1 MTKIKGNSFNN
12 DSNCFPNKEKYA
24 FGNFYSF
31 SLFFHY
37 TYIPSLYTGKI
48 LRNEYTVPTAEK
60 RPPGQETPADDCT
73 MAKVCNHTWRP
84 LCGHNEADSS
94 YRLFLDDCDLFE
106 YNCDN
111 NKTYQNTDVK
121 YCGLNCTRSD
131 EHHLTTTPITT
142 KKETEKTTE
151 VTTSTSS
158 TTTLKPDITDQSTI
172 TIASTT
178 TNSTTTTTEKT
189 STTTKPT
196 STTTKPKTTPIYKM
210 DCYPKDCT
218 LPSTWETT
226 SVGETRD
233 FVQILNERFGK
244 RVKILRNTSHFPK
257 APMFFRKSD
266 NFIPGHYSET
276 RCYKCKHLKSNMN
289 RYVQLDRAERR
300 VPNIAFIV
308 FRAERPIKEIHSVDK
323 DQTACVDPDSKRDDD
338 TAESMSEFESMM
350 QQFMSHFMY
359 G

>member
-1 MTKIKGNSFNN
+1 MIRFGAEQMVVLRKETVWKNGKMMQKVVKGYKSKPKVTKRLNTRKRDATTNELQLQDNSDYLEN
-12 DSNCFPNKEKYA
+12 
-24 FGNFYSF
+24 
-31 SLFFHY
+31 L
-37 TYIPSLYTGKI
+37 L
-48 LRNEYTVPTAEK
+48 
-60 RPPGQETPADDCT
+60 DDCT

-111 NKTYQNTDVK
+111 NKTYQETDVK

-196 STTTKPKTTPIYKM
+196 STTTKPSSTTTKPTSTTTKPTSTTTLSTTFNSSSTETTITSPTPIPTKNVSDNIIPEETTPIYKM

-276 RCYKCKHLKSNMN
+276 R
-289 RYVQLDRAERR
+289 
-300 VPNIAFIV
+300 
-308 FRAERPIKEIHSVDK
+308 
-323 DQTACVDPDSKRDDD
+323 
-338 TAESMSEFESMM
+338 
-350 QQFMSHFMY
+350 
-359 G
+359 